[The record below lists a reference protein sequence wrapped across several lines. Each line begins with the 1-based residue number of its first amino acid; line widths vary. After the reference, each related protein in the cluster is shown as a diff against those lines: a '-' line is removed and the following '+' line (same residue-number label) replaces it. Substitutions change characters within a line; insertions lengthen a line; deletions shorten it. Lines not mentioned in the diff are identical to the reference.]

1 MRINNLAVCA
11 GLAVLLGGCATM
23 TPAGKTEATTF
34 GEAKNMTMA
43 AQIIDPDPQY
53 EFLDPVTSGLHAAQ
67 AAERYRTDKVK
78 RPERISSTISSSGAK

>member
-1 MRINNLAVCA
+1 MHTSSLAACA
-11 GLAVLLGGCATM
+11 AVAVLLGGCATM
-23 TPAGKTEATTF
+23 TPAGKTQATTF

-78 RPERISSTISSSGAK
+78 RPERVSSTVSTSGAK